1 MAAFAELLRT
11 NANYRRM
18 WFGQVVTEIGDHF
31 NNIAV
36 FSLAVEGT
44 GSGLVVSGVM
54 LARALPA
61 VLAAPVAGVLLDRL
75 DRRKVMIWS
84 DLVRFFIALG
94 FIFTVHEQGHW
105 LLYVL
110 SGMLM
115 FASPFFTSGRSA
127 LLPTITTPAELHT
140 ANAVTQTTQW
150 TTLTIGTFSA
160 GLSVHQLGYEGA
172 FVLNAAS
179 FLFSAWSISRM
190 RLPGGGER
198 APAGSGGGGVVQPWN
213 DYVEGLRYLKR
224 STLVLTVALA
234 GIGWASG
241 GGAAQ
246 ILFSLFGELVF
257 RKGAAGIGVIW
268 GFAGIGLIL
277 GGALAHRIGRYLSFP
292 QYVRVVLV
300 CYFVHGVAYMVFSQM
315 RQFWLA
321 LVFIALS
328 RLAIAVA
335 SVLNWGKLLEYVA
348 GEFRGRVFTTLESLV
363 WSTMLVSMM
372 IAGIASQFTSPRTI
386 GLWAGAFST
395 TTALY
400 WWWAMRK
407 GWLREPDGP
416 ARAAA
421 AEEEYGDHSLESRG

>member
-11 NANYRRM
+11 NANYRRL

-84 DLVRFFIALG
+84 DLVRFFVALG
-94 FIFTVHEQGHW
+94 FIFTVREQGHW

-150 TTLTIGTFSA
+150 TTLTIGTFAA

-172 FVLNAAS
+172 FVLNALS

-190 RLPGGGER
+190 RLPGSGER
-198 APAGSGGGGVVQPWN
+198 AAAGASGGGVVQPWN
-213 DYVEGLRYLKR
+213 DYLEGLRYLKR

-277 GGALAHRIGRYLSFP
+277 GGALAHRIGRHLSFS

-335 SVLNWGKLLEYVA
+335 SVLNWSKLLECVA

-407 GWLREPDGP
+407 GWLREPEGP
-416 ARAAA
+416 AHAP
-421 AEEEYGDHSLESRG
+421 AEDEEYGDHSLESRG